1 MLQETMDELM
11 SSQGATLLRTGLGVA
26 IAKGHAIILQLEETV
41 VAQGDPENVRG

>member
-26 IAKGHAIILQLEETV
+26 IAKGHTIMFQLEQAI
-41 VAQGDPENVRG
+41 VAEGNAENVGG